1 MIKTLSK
8 LGIDGIFL
16 NLTKYI
22 YKNHA
27 ANIFNSE
34 KLEPFLLKFKK
45 KRQECLLSPLL
56 FKIILEVLDNII
68 RQEKEIKDIHM
79 RKE

>member
-34 KLEPFLLKFKK
+34 KLEPFLLKLKK
-45 KRQECLLSPLL
+45 KKAGMSPLTTPL
-56 FKIILEVLDNII
+56 QNHTGSS
-68 RQEKEIKDIHM
+68 R
-79 RKE
+79 